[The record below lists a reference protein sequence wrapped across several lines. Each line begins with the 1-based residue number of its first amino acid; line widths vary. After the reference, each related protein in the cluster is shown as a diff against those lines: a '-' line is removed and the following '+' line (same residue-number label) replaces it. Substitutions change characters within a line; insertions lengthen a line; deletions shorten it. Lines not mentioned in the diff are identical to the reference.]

1 MTTFYWTVSFKG
13 EFYNRIFKGE
23 ATTEES
29 VAIGD
34 MMAAIGQVLWKQHG
48 HAGVTKITAT
58 IRGKKEIAGLL
69 SDARRKR
76 RPHDEA

>member
-1 MTTFYWTVSFKG
+1 MTTFYWTVRFKG
-13 EFYNRIFKGE
+13 DGYNRIFKGE

-29 VAIGD
+29 VAIGP
-34 MMAAIGQVLWKQHG
+34 MMSALEQVLWKQHG
-48 HAGVTKITAT
+48 HPGVTKITAT
-58 IRGKKEIAGLL
+58 IRGKKKIAGLL